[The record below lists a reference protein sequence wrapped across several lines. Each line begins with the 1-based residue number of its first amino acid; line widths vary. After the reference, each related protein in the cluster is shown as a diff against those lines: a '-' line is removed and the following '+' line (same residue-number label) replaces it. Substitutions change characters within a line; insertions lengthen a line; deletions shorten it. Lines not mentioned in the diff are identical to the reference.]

1 MEIRFIY
8 CTVRD
13 RLIGF
18 IELARKLPD
27 MLVVI
32 EGVDGCGKGTQ
43 IEMLKEKLGAVVF
56 KYPTRKYSML
66 NDYLEKKASIDPKSL
81 FLLFLADI
89 ADDQENVEKALSE
102 NKIVILDRY
111 VFSTLAYEVN
121 GITPR
126 NGQKIVENIGYLKPD
141 LVLLLDIDS
150 RTSQERK
157 AAQKELDRYEENAA
171 YLEKVR
177 LNFLALAEERF
188 LTPNWHTIDATKD
201 VESIHSEIM
210 KLLS

>member
-1 MEIRFIY
+1 M
-8 CTVRD
+8 
-13 RLIGF
+13 LIVF
-18 IELARKLPD
+18 
-27 MLVVI
+27 
-32 EGVDGCGKGTQ
+32 EGVDGCGKSTQ
-43 IEMLKEKLGAVVF
+43 VNLLKEKLGALVF
-56 KYPTRKYSML
+56 KYPTRKYPML
-66 NDYLEKKASIDPKSL
+66 TDFLEKKVSLDPKAL

-89 ADDQENVEKALSE
+89 ADDQENVRKALAE
-102 NKIVILDRY
+102 GKTVILDRY

-126 NGQKIVENIGYLKPD
+126 NGAKIVEGVGYLKPD
-141 LVLLLDIDS
+141 KVLLLDIDS
-150 RTSQERK
+150 KTSQERK
-157 AAQKELDRYEENAA
+157 SAQKELDRYEENAA

-188 LTPNWHTIDATKD
+188 LTPSWHTIDATKD